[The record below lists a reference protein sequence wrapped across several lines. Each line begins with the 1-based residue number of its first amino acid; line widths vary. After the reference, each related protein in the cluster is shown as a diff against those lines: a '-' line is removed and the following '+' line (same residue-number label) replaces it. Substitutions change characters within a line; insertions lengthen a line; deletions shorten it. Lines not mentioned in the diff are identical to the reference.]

1 MSVFLS
7 RNKKEVQHAVQLIFF
22 FSCKSFV
29 LTHEQSDQIW
39 RIFCLFGKYL
49 TRLAISWWFIS
60 WVAKLWTYF
69 GTFLMPLGKFSL
81 MYMGNYEKKLAVWS
95 HCESLARLLC
105 LITTLPTLNN
115 RAQTLTCEKVSSL
128 NMFVWPINA
137 WLAFHQGTHFC
148 YSIYAMAF

>member
-1 MSVFLS
+1 MQFNSFSFFLAKVLFWLTSSVTRFG
-7 RNKKEVQHAVQLIFF
+7 EF
-22 FSCKSFV
+22 
-29 LTHEQSDQIW
+29 
-39 RIFCLFGKYL
+39 FCLFGKYL